1 MENILTIEEIEK
13 LLEEKTEEE
22 LSTKEIK
29 IEKFDTITEKKLDD
43 TFSNKDSSDCLEC

>member
-13 LLEEKTEEE
+13 LLEEKTKE
-22 LSTKEIK
+22 LPMKEIK

-43 TFSNKDSSDCLEC
+43 TFSK